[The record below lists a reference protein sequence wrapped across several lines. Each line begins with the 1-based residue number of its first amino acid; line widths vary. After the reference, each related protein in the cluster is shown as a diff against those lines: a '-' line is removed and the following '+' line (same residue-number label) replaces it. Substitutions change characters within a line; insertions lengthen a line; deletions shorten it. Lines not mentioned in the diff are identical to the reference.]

1 MKKPAVLCIAVTYEA
16 KGVFLQEL
24 NKSQAPS
31 EARFKVTLLTIYFLL
46 FATSVFKIFGGWTL
60 EKKPYFGLHV

>member
-1 MKKPAVLCIAVTYEA
+1 LKKPAVLCIAVTYEA

-46 FATSVFKIFGGWTL
+46 FATSVFKIFGG
-60 EKKPYFGLHV
+60 